1 MDFEKSVFFS
11 VSAETILFLPHIHY
25 RQESR
30 HAENPIT
37 PEQCLLRVCL
47 RFILEVGVHSRQ
59 YFLVGMTD
67 QVDAFFNPKMP
78 DRRKLQI
85 NNQCPTQ
92 ILIEVVSRNAD
103 YYGYD
108 LASLLLCKN
117 NSTHS
122 LSKNIIDRYIGVNQ
136 EYKLHKSRLAPYDA
150 DY

>member
-1 MDFEKSVFFS
+1 
-11 VSAETILFLPHIHY
+11 
-25 RQESR
+25 
-30 HAENPIT
+30 
-37 PEQCLLRVCL
+37 
-47 RFILEVGVHSRQ
+47 
-59 YFLVGMTD
+59 MTD

-122 LSKNIIDRYIGVNQ
+122 LSKNIIDRYIGLTRNISYISHVWHPMT
-136 EYKLHKSRLAPYDA
+136 LTIDR
-150 DY
+150 